1 MTSIFPIAYGCSKF
15 LSGVLGAR
23 TSPSLLLAGG
33 LMATAV
39 MNVMFGFG
47 TSLAWF
53 CTFWALN
60 GVLQVRGVCGG
71 GGWGGHLLGARVQA
85 IARPTHPPDRSAHC
99 TPPPPVS
106 GVLTSGESKLDSS
119 ILWQWEKALV
129 FLRALEAR
137 VPLVFERG
145 REKPLSQALSS
156 SLTPQCFLS
165 VFSSLFFSPIFS
177 LRARARETTLPPL
190 SLLQPSEAKVSMYR
204 EWQKR
209 IGRAEGCFIR
219 CQFSGVFFFFF

>member
-99 TPPPPVS
+99 TPPPPAQ
-106 GVLTSGESKLDSS
+106 GLGGPCCARILTSWFATK
-119 ILWQWEKALV
+119 
-129 FLRALEAR
+129 
-137 VPLVFERG
+137 ERG
-145 REKPLSQALSS
+145 TYWGMWNIAHNLGGFAA
-156 SLTPQCFLS
+156 
-165 VFSSLFFSPIFS
+165 PIF
-177 LRARARETTLPPL
+177 AGTM
-190 SLLQPSEAKVSMYR
+190 AKLHGWKWGM
-204 EWQKR
+204 
-209 IGRAEGCFIR
+209 
-219 CQFSGVFFFFF
+219 

>member
-1 MTSIFPIAYGCSKF
+1 MRERSEKKR
-15 LSGVLGAR
+15 GAR
-23 TSPSLLLAGG
+23 ETQGKVEKGKGRFSPFPFRLRQQEKHPKLCKSVFCRYSGG
-33 LMATAV
+33 SRFIVIRFKAV
-39 MNVMFGFG
+39 WGGGEQQG
-47 TSLAWF
+47 TRRRERRGG
-53 CTFWALN
+53 
-60 GVLQVRGVCGG
+60 GVGG
-71 GGWGGHLLGARVQA
+71 GGGPKKKKTRESLRH
-85 IARPTHPPDRSAHC
+85 
-99 TPPPPVS
+99 PPPVS